1 MENEEID
8 LYEIFPRLHL
18 KWTDE
23 VSPPPPKKKGKTLE
37 EKYASDISSLDD
49 KTEVNKIINEQS
61 DETKKE

>member
-23 VSPPPPKKKGKTLE
+23 MSPPPHKKKGKTLE

-49 KTEVNKIINEQS
+49 KTEINKIINEQS

>member
-18 KWTDE
+18 KWIDE
-23 VSPPPPKKKGKTLE
+23 VPPPPPKKKGKTLE

-49 KTEVNKIINEQS
+49 KTEINKIINEQS

>member
-18 KWTDE
+18 KWIDE
-23 VSPPPPKKKGKTLE
+23 VPPLPPKKKGKTLE
-37 EKYASDISSLDD
+37 EKYASDISSLND
-49 KTEVNKIINEQS
+49 KTEINKIINEQS